1 MSSVLSVQFV
11 ELVLSQSAASNTLFW
26 KGDSTITRTLCECIK
41 KHVNTSKT
49 GKEIDWSKELEK
61 KNTACCYHKLLDF
74 VLFVLSAHVKNSPSW
89 CFSSDLVLM
98 SVQRT
103 SHTYKGKWIPHEA
116 LRFVPDVKSKVF
128 LSHAFTPITRHHTMT
143 TDLEQHKLFLSV
155 SLTNNMDYATD
166 TYVNRTDRRI

>member
-1 MSSVLSVQFV
+1 MSNVLSVQLLLLALYFEKV
-11 ELVLSQSAASNTLFW
+11 TPPLPERCVSIL
-26 KGDSTITRTLCECIK
+26 K

-49 GKEIDWSKELEK
+49 GKEIDWSKELG
-61 KNTACCYHKLLDF
+61 KNTACCFHKLLDF

-98 SVQRT
+98 SVQMT

-128 LSHAFTPITRHHTMT
+128 LSHAFTPITWHHTMT

-155 SLTNNMDYATD
+155 SLTNNMDYATN
-166 TYVNRTDRRI
+166 TYVNRTDRQI